1 VHNLLVAVD
10 GSPITDQVLAAARD
24 LAATHDARAI
34 LLYVVPSTIPTHLLV
49 QGGEEEEGL
58 RLSSRD
64 IDRERGKWMR
74 RLTKSGFDAA
84 NVTAEVAFGEPG
96 QETIAAAER
105 HQSDLIVVGRSG
117 SGRIRRTLLGSVTRE
132 ILHESTRP
140 VLVIVE
146 QPRGRGRDRTSERKA
161 EATDS
166 TA

>member
-1 VHNLLVAVD
+1 
-10 GSPITDQVLAAARD
+10 
-24 LAATHDARAI
+24 
-34 LLYVVPSTIPTHLLV
+34 
-49 QGGEEEEGL
+49 
-58 RLSSRD
+58 
-64 IDRERGKWMR
+64 MR

-140 VLVIVE
+140 VLVTVE
-146 QPRGRGRDRTSERKA
+146 QPRGRRSGRTSERKA
-161 EATDS
+161 EASDS